1 MSRPDHVAGDLAHLI
16 HPLTDHSQ
24 LPEAG
29 PLVVVRGE
37 GCELIAEDGRRLID
51 GFAGLWTVN
60 LGHGREDLVDAAAD
74 QMRRLP
80 YAATFGGVS
89 SPPAIELAERI
100 VGLAPPGLSGV
111 FFVSG
116 GSEAN
121 ETAIKLARR
130 HWVARGRPQKSKVLV
145 HDRSYH
151 GLSGV
156 TTTATRLDPYHGE
169 FGADAPGIVE
179 IPAPYTYRCP
189 AGVPCEPASCP
200 VCQGAVLEERIEALG
215 AEGIAAVMVEP
226 VFGSGGVIVPP
237 RGYLRRLREICDR
250 HELLLIV
257 DEVITG
263 FGRTG
268 AWFACE
274 HEAVSPDLLT
284 FAKGVSGGYVPLGGV
299 IVGDELWDELRDP
312 GRRPGVLMHGFTH
325 SGHPVACAVGLASI
339 EAIER
344 EELLARV
351 EQASGT
357 LAKLVAPL
365 RDHPEV
371 GEVRQAGLMVGIEL
385 VADKESRARWPVEA
399 ARGRRAALEARERGL
414 LTRGLLDDILCLTPP
429 FTISDEMLAR
439 SVEILAESIEASGEV
454 AAGPQTPGTDRRPD

>member
-1 MSRPDHVAGDLAHLI
+1 MSRPDHVAGDLAHLV

-24 LPEAG
+24 LSESG

-37 GCELIAEDGRRLID
+37 GCELIAHDGQRLID

-60 LGHGREDLVDAAAD
+60 LGHGRQDLIDAATA

-111 FFVSG
+111 FLVSG

-130 HWVARGRPQKSKVLV
+130 HWVRRGRPEKSNVLV

-169 FGADAPGIVE
+169 FGVEAPDIVE

-189 AGVPCEPASCP
+189 AGVPCEPSSCP
-200 VCQGAVLEERIEALG
+200 VCQGAALEQKIEELG
-215 AEGIAAVMVEP
+215 AERVAAVMVEP

-237 RGYLRRLREICDR
+237 RGYLKRLREICDR
-250 HELLLIV
+250 QEVLLIV

-274 HEAVSPDLLT
+274 HEGISPDLIT
-284 FAKGVSGGYVPLGGV
+284 FAKGVSSGYVPLGGV
-299 IVGDELWDELRDP
+299 IVGDEIWDELRDP

-325 SGHPVACAVGLASI
+325 SGHPVACAVGLATI
-339 EAIER
+339 DAIER
-344 EELLARV
+344 EDLLAQV
-351 EQASGT
+351 DAASGT

-385 VADKESRARWPVEA
+385 VRDKETREPWPAES
-399 ARGRRAALEARERGL
+399 ARGRRVAAEARERGL

-429 FTISDEMLAR
+429 FTISEEMMAR
-439 SVEILAESIEASGEV
+439 SVEILTDSIEATSDAV
-454 AAGPQTPGTDRRPD
+454 AEAR

>member
-29 PLVVVRGE
+29 PLVIVRGE
-37 GCELIAEDGRRLID
+37 GCELIASDGQRLID
-51 GFAGLWTVN
+51 GFAGLWSVN
-60 LGHGREDLVDAAAD
+60 LGHGRQDLIDAATA
-74 QMRRLP
+74 QLQRLP

-89 SPPAIELAERI
+89 SPPPIELAERI

-111 FFVSG
+111 FLVSG

-130 HWVARGRPQKSKVLV
+130 HWVRRGRPEKSKVLV
-145 HDRSYH
+145 HDRGYH

-169 FGADAPGIVE
+169 FGAEAPDIVE

-189 AGVPCEPASCP
+189 AGVPCEPSTCP
-200 VCQGAVLEERIEALG
+200 VCQGAALERRIEELG
-215 AEGIAAVMVEP
+215 AERIAAVMVEP

-237 RGYLRRLREICDR
+237 RGYLGRLREVCDR
-250 HELLLIV
+250 HEVLLIV

-268 AWFACE
+268 TWFACE
-274 HEAVSPDLLT
+274 HEGISPDLIT
-284 FAKGVSGGYVPLGGV
+284 FAKGVSSGYIPLGGV
-299 IVGDELWDELRDP
+299 IVGDEIWDELRDP
-312 GRRPGVLMHGFTH
+312 VRQPGVLMHGFTH
-325 SGHPVACAVGLASI
+325 SGHPVACAVGLATI
-339 EAIER
+339 DAIES
-344 EELLARV
+344 EDLLAQV
-351 EQASGT
+351 DAATGT
-357 LAKLVAPL
+357 LARLVAPL

-385 VADKESRARWPVEA
+385 VKDKETREPWPVEI
-399 ARGRRAALEARERGL
+399 ARGRRVADEARGRGL

-429 FTISDEMLAR
+429 FTISEEMMGR
-439 SVEILAESIEASGEV
+439 SVEILMESIEATSDEI
-454 AAGPQTPGTDRRPD
+454 AEAR

>member
-1 MSRPDHVAGDLAHLI
+1 MAPLDHVAGDLAHLI
-16 HPLTDHSQ
+16 HPLTDHSL
-24 LPEAG
+24 LPDSG
-29 PLVVVRGE
+29 PLVIVGGD

-60 LGHGREDLVDAAAD
+60 LGHGRQDLVDAATA

-100 VGLAPPGLSGV
+100 SGLAPPGLSGV

-130 HWVARGRPQKSKVLV
+130 HWVRRDQPQKSVVLV

-169 FGADAPGIVE
+169 FGVGAPDIDE

-189 AGVPCEPASCP
+189 AGTPCDPATCP
-200 VCQGAVLEERIEALG
+200 VCQGSALEQKIEALG
-215 AEGIAAVMVEP
+215 AERVAAVMVEP

-250 HELLLIV
+250 HEVLLIV

-268 AWFACE
+268 AWFASQ
-274 HEAVSPDLLT
+274 HEGISPDLLT
-284 FAKGVSGGYVPLGGV
+284 FAKGVSSGYVPLGGV
-299 IVGDELWDELRDP
+299 IVSDELWDELRDP
-312 GRRPGVLMHGFTH
+312 SQRPGFLMHGFTH
-325 SGHPVACAVGLASI
+325 SGHPVACAVGLANV

-344 EELLARV
+344 ENLLARV
-351 EQASGT
+351 RSTSER
-357 LAKLVAPL
+357 LAELVAPL

-371 GEVRQAGLMVGIEL
+371 GEVRHSGLMVGIEL
-385 VADKESRARWPVEA
+385 VADKETREPFPAEA
-399 ARGRRAALEARERGL
+399 SRGRRAAAEARERGL

-429 FTISDEMLAR
+429 FTISDEMIGQA
-439 SVEILAESIEASGEV
+439 VEILVDSIEATGHL
-454 AAGPQTPGTDRRPD
+454 AGAR